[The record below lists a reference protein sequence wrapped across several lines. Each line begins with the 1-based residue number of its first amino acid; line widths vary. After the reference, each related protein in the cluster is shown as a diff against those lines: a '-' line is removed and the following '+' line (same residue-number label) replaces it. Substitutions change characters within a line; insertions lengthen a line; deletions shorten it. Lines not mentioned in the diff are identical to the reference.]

1 MTEMTVMY
9 ISTCML
15 ILSLIAYLVVRMI
28 GIIQGV
34 KGDKATRKQLEEVQK
49 MLKEMNENR
58 SSGIDFASMA
68 GITGFG
74 LASKKYEEEQ
84 ENKPE

>member
-15 ILSLIAYLVVRMI
+15 ILSLVSYLVVRMI
-28 GIIQGV
+28 GIIQGI

-49 MLKEMNENR
+49 LLKEMNENR
-58 SSGIDFASMA
+58 SSSIDFASMA
-68 GITGFG
+68 ALTGFAM
-74 LASKKYEEEQ
+74 ASRKREEEQ
-84 ENKPE
+84 TNKPE